1 MNIPTRSDFDN
12 WRSDPVTRAF
22 FAAARERVEDAKE
35 LLSIEAGL
43 NPNQDNLL
51 RGLIQAYREM
61 QDFRMDDLEEVVA

>member
-1 MNIPTRSDFDN
+1 MKDWDEFEDLIDEANELFEN
-12 WRSDPVTRAF
+12 CLL
-22 FAAARERVEDAKE
+22 EDAKE